1 MHQNCKIVQS
11 EKSIVWKSK
20 VPEKNGD
27 GIEIICYF
35 KCGFVCVP
43 ILFEIA
49 KLKTWSNIWR

>member
-49 KLKTWSNIWR
+49 KLKT